1 MLDTFIR
8 KGGTKAQRRVRAAVS
23 LFFFFPVLL
32 PASVVIGTI
41 YHLYDFLSEFLKD
54 LKALIVS
61 DIPRIVSEMTHTV
74 KTGEAK

>member
-23 LFFFFPVLL
+23 LIFFPVLL
-32 PASVVIGTI
+32 SASIVIGTLHHI
-41 YHLYDFLSEFLKD
+41 FDCLREFVLDFKE
-54 LKALIVS
+54 LILS
-61 DIPRIVSEMTHTV
+61 DIPHIISEMVTVV